1 MALDTAPVESMWK
14 EKRVKDTGG
23 MISDMTPN
31 RSGPV
36 RPLIS
41 TNVGEPRSN
50 EGNSSTRTPENVV
63 TIH

>member
-50 EGNSSTRTPENVV
+50 VV
-63 TIH
+63 NIH